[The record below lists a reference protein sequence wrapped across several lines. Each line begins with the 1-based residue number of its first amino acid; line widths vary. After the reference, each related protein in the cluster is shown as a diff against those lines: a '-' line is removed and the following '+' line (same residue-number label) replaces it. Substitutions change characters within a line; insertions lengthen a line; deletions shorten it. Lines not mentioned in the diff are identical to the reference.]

1 MTAVPPSVAP
11 EPLQPAARPYDPDK
25 GMLSAFIAYGLLL
38 VSLFTGGVSAFLGL
52 ILAYDR
58 RVSAAPVPA
67 THFAFQIKV
76 FWLCFLLSLAAGA
89 LWFGALYSLI
99 THMPA
104 PQPIIHGQPDA
115 QLVSLGAPLLQPADV
130 EVWSYHFNAWPEH
143 LPLIATAQFWLGC
156 LAMGLASLISWAA
169 PIWGMLRLAA
179 GRPIG
184 RPIGPDAPR
193 L

>member
-11 EPLQPAARPYDPDK
+11 EANPPAAPYVDPDK
-25 GMLSAFIAYGLLL
+25 GMLTAFIGYGLLL
-38 VSLFTGGVSAFLGL
+38 ISLFTGGLSSFIAL

-58 RVSAAPVPA
+58 KGQSAPTPA
-67 THFAFQIKV
+67 SHFGFQIKL
-76 FWLCFLLSLAAGA
+76 FWLCFGLSLLAGVLWISAA
-89 LWFGALYSLI
+89 FTLI

-115 QLVSLGAPLLQPADV
+115 QLVSLAEPLFQPVDV
-130 EVWSYHFNAWPEH
+130 ETWSYRFGAWPAR
-143 LPLIATAQFWLGC
+143 LPFAVTAQFWLGGLSMT
-156 LAMGLASLISWAA
+156 LAVLLSWAG
-169 PIWGMLRLAA
+169 PIWGIIRLAA

-184 RPIGPDAPR
+184 PEPSR